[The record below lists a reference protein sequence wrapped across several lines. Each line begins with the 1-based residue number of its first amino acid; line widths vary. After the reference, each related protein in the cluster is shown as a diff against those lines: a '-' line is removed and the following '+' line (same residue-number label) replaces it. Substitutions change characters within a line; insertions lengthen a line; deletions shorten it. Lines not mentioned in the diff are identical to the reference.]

1 MGIFRRS
8 VGRYVKKIDRIHKKW
23 KPVKG
28 RKVSR
33 LNIFREGTDDDCG
46 GDN

>member
-1 MGIFRRS
+1 MGIFRKS
-8 VGRYVKKIDRIHKKW
+8 VDRYVNKIERIHKKW

-28 RKVSR
+28 GKVSR
-33 LNIFREGTDDDCG
+33 FNTSREGTDDDCG